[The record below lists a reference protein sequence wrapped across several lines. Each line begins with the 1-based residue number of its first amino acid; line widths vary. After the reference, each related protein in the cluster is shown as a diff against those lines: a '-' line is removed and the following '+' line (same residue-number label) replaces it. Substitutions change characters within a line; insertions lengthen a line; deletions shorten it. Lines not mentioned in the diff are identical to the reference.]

1 MAATAS
7 LSDLL
12 PRFLRRCDADSTRLA
27 YDWELRRFLAWLPD
41 PAGAEVLFDYR
52 DALRARGLGPT
63 TIQWRTIVARAFL
76 KFAREQGEGDAPAVG
91 DFKPPRGTTGFA
103 PRVLTKQQLTTLIT
117 APDRRSHRGKRDALV
132 LVFMGVG
139 GLRAGE
145 VCRLDRADAQI
156 GRGTVALRVYGKGR
170 KQRLVA
176 LPGSWAAPLKTYLTA
191 WPERESTSEP
201 LFWSGQ
207 PGHETRRLTVAAV
220 DYIVRG
226 HARTTGLPSVSAHR
240 PASHRRFARDR
251 CRGAAPSPTG
261 QARAL
266 LGAGDVKVS
275 ACRRASRCLS
285 GRFNTITIRLS
296 VCPCLRPCGRRG
308 GGTRGDGFA
317 ACCWREQR
325 PEMPARSSSLTMAR
339 HAMLNRP

>member
-1 MAATAS
+1 MAAISS

-27 YDWELRRFLAWLPD
+27 YDRELRRFLAWLPD
-41 PAGAEVLFDYR
+41 PAGPEVLFDYR

-76 KFAREQGEGDAPAVG
+76 KFAREQGGLDVPEVG

-103 PRVLTKQQLTTLIT
+103 PRVLTRQQLTTLIT

-145 VCRLDRADAQI
+145 VCRLDRADVQT
-156 GRGTVALRVYGKGR
+156 GRGTVTLHVLGKR
-170 KQRLVA
+170 LKQRLVA
-176 LPGSWAAPLKTYLTA
+176 LPGSWAGPLKTYLTS
-191 WPERESTSEP
+191 WPARESPNEP

-220 DYIVRG
+220 DYIVRQ
-226 HARTTGLPSVSAHR
+226 HARATGLPSVSAHDLR
-240 PASHRRFARDR
+240 HTAASLAIDAGEPLHRLRDR
-251 CRGAAPSPTG
+251 LGHSSVLVTSRYLHVAEARTG
-261 QARAL
+261 EGDAH
-266 LGAGDVKVS
+266 LGASFEGP
-275 ACRRASRCLS
+275 AWWTRRA
-285 GRFNTITIRLS
+285 
-296 VCPCLRPCGRRG
+296 RP
-308 GGTRGDGFA
+308 
-317 ACCWREQR
+317 
-325 PEMPARSSSLTMAR
+325 
-339 HAMLNRP
+339 